1 MQCLFLP
8 LFSVSAIFKTNKQTK
23 NQTKKKNRMLRVSIK
38 KEKCPVWERRMLIGP
53 AASLV
58 EKFIYFAEYFGPLK
72 CQTVDEVIGQDLN
85 KHCLVK
91 QSP

>member
-1 MQCLFLP
+1 
-8 LFSVSAIFKTNKQTK
+8 
-23 NQTKKKNRMLRVSIK
+23 MLRVSIK

-53 AASLV
+53 SASLV